1 MSDRATV
8 VLFPEGV
15 FGPTNN
21 CIADRL
27 LHERLAMI
35 SSRLQASPRT
45 AKAAELIERIA
56 LGG

>member
-8 VLFPEGV
+8 VLFPEGA

-21 CIADRL
+21 CIADRA
-27 LHERLAMI
+27 LHERLAAI
-35 SSRLQASPRT
+35 SARLQASPGT
-45 AKAAELIERIA
+45 AKAAELIERIS